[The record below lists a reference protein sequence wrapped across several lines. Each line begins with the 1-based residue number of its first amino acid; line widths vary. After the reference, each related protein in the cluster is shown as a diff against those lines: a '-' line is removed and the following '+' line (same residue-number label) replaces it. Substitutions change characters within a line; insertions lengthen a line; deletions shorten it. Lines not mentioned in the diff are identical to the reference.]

1 MIEVQGLGKCFGVRW
16 PLREVSFS
24 IQAGDFVGLLGRNG
38 AGKTTLLRLLTGQLH
53 PSEGRASIEGL
64 DVSARPLALR
74 RLAGVMPEEDAL
86 LDDLT
91 GTQYLHFAGQMHG
104 LHRPELGDR
113 IRELQ
118 DCLEVNF
125 HEPKAIRDYSYG
137 MKKKLAFAS
146 ALLHGPRLLFL
157 DEPFEGLDPAA
168 TQTLLDLL
176 RRLHAGGCTLIM
188 ASHSLGLAERLC
200 TRFLLIEEGRILID
214 ESTAG
219 LIQAEG
225 DLEALFLRHVGS
237 RKAEALSW
245 M

>member
-1 MIEVQGLGKCFGVRW
+1 MIEVKGLGKCFGDRW
-16 PLREVSFS
+16 PLREASFA
-24 IQAGDFVGLLGRNG
+24 IQSGDFVGLLGRNG
-38 AGKTTLLRLLTGQLH
+38 AGKTTLLRLLTGQFR
-53 PSEGRASIEGL
+53 PSEGQASIEGL
-64 DVSARPLALR
+64 DVSSRPLALR

-104 LHRPELGDR
+104 LLQAELGGR

-118 DCLEVNF
+118 DSLEVDF
-125 HEPKAIRDYSYG
+125 HEPKIIRDYSYG

-157 DEPFEGLDPAA
+157 DEPFEGLDPAV
-168 TQTLLDLL
+168 TQTLLSLL
-176 RRLHAGGCTLIM
+176 KRLHAGGCTVIM
-188 ASHSLGLAERLC
+188 ASHLLGLAEQLC
-200 TRFLLIEEGRILID
+200 TRFLLIEEGRILLD
-214 ESTAG
+214 EPAEG

-225 DLEALFLRHVGS
+225 DLRALFLQHIGARNT
-237 RKAEALSW
+237 EALSW